1 MCECFCTLRSP
12 RPHCRGRAV
21 GCPRRICRICRFCRV
36 FFAGLR
42 IYPYL
47 WVAIASCQG
56 RLIPEFP
63 VCGIQMEL
71 TSAKIRA
78 PFFLCIE
85 DKIYIVTKNYKWA
98 HLKKCHLPLFTP
110 YRSIFEAQVFQNTT
124 ISSGLNLK
132 KSVGSASFEL
142 SQPQVTKISQ
152 SLLVFQVIFLGLLRS
167 CFELFVWRLR
177 ANSSPAAHLKEH
189 FKQFKTASK

>member
-1 MCECFCTLRSP
+1 MIWRSRCECFCTLKSP

-21 GCPRRICRICRFCRV
+21 GCPRRICRICRICRV

-85 DKIYIVTKNYKWA
+85 DKIYIVTKNYKWS
-98 HLKKCHLPLFTP
+98 PLEKVSFATFYP
-110 YRSIFEAQVFQNTT
+110 LTEV
-124 ISSGLNLK
+124 SSRHKFFKTRL
-132 KSVGSASFEL
+132 
-142 SQPQVTKISQ
+142 
-152 SLLVFQVIFLGLLRS
+152 FQVCSTLKNLLAQPVLNWANLRLQRYPNPCWFS
-167 CFELFVWRLR
+167 KLF
-177 ANSSPAAHLKEH
+177 
-189 FKQFKTASK
+189 F